1 MGKLTRGKILGARK
15 SMLGLSVMC
24 HRESQEGTFVTAAC
38 VGKVLDVVVCY
49 AALVTKVA
57 RGLNSNGRHYC

>member
-1 MGKLTRGKILGARK
+1 MKSFLVIFCKNVEINVGVQLTYGKILRAGK

-49 AALVTKVA
+49 A
-57 RGLNSNGRHYC
+57 SW